1 VHTASLIAKKSKGG
15 LIATTNQTLT
25 PSTLPKNDALSD
37 LDYYEIIW
45 FNSDPENPVK
55 LDRLR
60 TISDCVKFFDNI
72 DNCREYIETV
82 VSDRSTIFLVTSGH
96 AAEKLVPVVY
106 NLNQIRSIHCLTK
119 DVPEKEWMSKDP
131 KVSLKDTFYFTLFFL
146 DKSSHYSSIAVKI
159 SIKRCSSLFRK
170 S

>member
-72 DNCREYIETV
+72 DNCREYI
-82 VSDRSTIFLVTSGH
+82 
-96 AAEKLVPVVY
+96 A
-106 NLNQIRSIHCLTK
+106 
-119 DVPEKEWMSKDP
+119 M
-131 KVSLKDTFYFTLFFL
+131 
-146 DKSSHYSSIAVKI
+146 IASVITEDFHINK
-159 SIKRCSSLFRK
+159 
-170 S
+170 